1 VDLIVGEDSLGLFEK
16 INPINMS
23 PLVNVCGAASVF
35 TLPQPTLVNC
45 TCTVRDLEKA
55 LFLALNGGV

>member
-1 VDLIVGEDSLGLFEK
+1 
-16 INPINMS
+16 MS